1 MTTVG
6 TLAVAALLV
15 GGLGFTVVAVV
26 GLYRLPD
33 VYTRAHATSKAE
45 TLGALLALA
54 AATVA
59 FDEVGTTVKLALLAL
74 FLLVTNP
81 TGAHAIVRS
90 ADARGIEP
98 WTTPDETTAEPGTD
112 ADPKTDGGA
121 TTDTE
126 RRADGGATTDTARR
140 ADRPSDGRVER

>member
-15 GGLGFTVVAVV
+15 GGVGFTVVAVV

-90 ADARGIEP
+90 ADAQGIDP
-98 WTTPDETTAEPGTD
+98 WTTPTEATG
-112 ADPKTDGGA
+112 DPTTDGGT

-126 RRADGGATTDTARR
+126 SPTNGGTTTDAESAT
-140 ADRPSDGRVER
+140 DDPSDGRVE